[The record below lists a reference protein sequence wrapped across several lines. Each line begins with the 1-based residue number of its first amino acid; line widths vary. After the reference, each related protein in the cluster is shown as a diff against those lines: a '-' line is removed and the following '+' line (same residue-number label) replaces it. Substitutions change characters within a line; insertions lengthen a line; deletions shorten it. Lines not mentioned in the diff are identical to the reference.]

1 MRLDFDMLAKEYG
14 LEIEKH
20 DHGRYKQ
27 WKDAEVYLF
36 LPNHIGGQA
45 IAWAIFPPRE
55 AIEEYHTKNVSVW
68 SNLYKEHD
76 GNFHWH
82 RHGIICNDDFN
93 ERYLREVIE
102 DALKVIN
109 DTKE

>member
-1 MRLDFDMLAKEYG
+1 MKLDLDKLAKEYG

-20 DHGRYKQ
+20 DYGRYKQ

-45 IAWAIFPPRE
+45 IVRAIFPPPE
-55 AIEEYHTKNVSVW
+55 SLEDYYTKLVSVW
-68 SNLYKEHD
+68 SSLYRECD
-76 GNFHWH
+76 GNFRWH
-82 RHGIICNDDFN
+82 RHEFVGNDDFN

-102 DALKVIN
+102 DALKVI
-109 DTKE
+109 KKK